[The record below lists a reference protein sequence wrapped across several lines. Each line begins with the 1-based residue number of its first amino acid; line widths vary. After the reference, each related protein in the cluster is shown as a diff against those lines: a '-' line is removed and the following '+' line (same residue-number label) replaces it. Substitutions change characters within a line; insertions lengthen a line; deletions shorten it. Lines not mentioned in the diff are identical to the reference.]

1 MQFMFGIIHPNV
13 HMPAYTTSQSL
24 KTTLLGHRYEAR
36 GMHTWPSKLMRS
48 VNVMAICMGPL
59 ACRSLKGLGARLS
72 DSIVRGHGGTLWEAH
87 DQ

>member
-48 VNVMAICMGPL
+48 VNVMARHMHGSVSLQVSKGP
-59 ACRSLKGLGARLS
+59 
-72 DSIVRGHGGTLWEAH
+72 GGQAE
-87 DQ
+87 